1 MQLTSTDRASRL
13 CAMDGNAA
21 TLRFYKLLG
30 IRIADLRNASK
41 LTQAELAERIGSA
54 RTSITNLEG
63 GRQQMPLHQLLRI
76 AEVLQ
81 VDLKDLIPSRDEVH
95 TQERIPVVIG
105 TDQKEVSPATARL
118 ITSILDGREGAYN
131 DSRGKSNRPFKRVQD
146 PKATGGRRSDRTKRR
161 S

>member
-54 RTSITNLEG
+54 RTSITNLER

-76 AEVLQ
+76 SEVLQ
-81 VDLKDLIPSRDEVH
+81 VDLKDLIPSRDEVQS
-95 TQERIPVVIG
+95 QERIPVFIG
-105 TDQKEVSPATARL
+105 TDRKEVSPATARL
-118 ITSILDGREGAYN
+118 ITSILDGNEGAYH
-131 DSRGKSNRPFKRVQD
+131 DTRGKGNRSSKEVQD
-146 PKATGGRRSDRTKRR
+146 LEATSG
-161 S
+161 